1 MTSEQMAPIPCL
13 SLVDI
18 SKAFS
23 GVQALDG
30 VTLEVLPGEVHALL
44 GENGAGKSTLMNV
57 ASGTLAPDAGQIR
70 VEGRL
75 VAAMTPAEA
84 RRLGIAIVHQ
94 HPAVL
99 DDLTV
104 AENIRLAI
112 PGDVLK
118 RDGSAKATMR
128 AMLDDVGAS
137 AHLEDRVA
145 NLSLAQRHLLELA
158 KALVLQPRILILDEP
173 TAALAQDAVDLLFAR
188 VRTAAAAGTGIVYI
202 THRLAEVRELA
213 DRVTVLRDGRNRGT
227 LPVAEVSDDELLALI
242 VGRQLE
248 QTFPPKSDAAAD
260 APVYL
265 SLDEVSSPG
274 VTSVSVDVRRGEILG
289 IAGVA
294 GNGQSR
300 LMATLAGLSRFTGS
314 VTVNGQA
321 MSSRTLRNE
330 SAYLP
335 SDRHREG
342 LMMTLSVRENAA
354 LLALKRFVRFGF
366 LNSRKETDIVG
377 AQLTELA
384 VKAPNMDTGVSSLSG
399 GNQQKVVL
407 SRALLSQPD
416 LVVADEPTQGV
427 DVGARAEIYRILR
440 GVADSGTPVVVNSS
454 DALELEGLCD
464 RVLVMSRGHVVAEL
478 TGADV
483 TEDRIVSAAVSAT
496 AHSASASQEGSRRSS
511 RFARFLQGDYSPV
524 AILAITIVLLAL
536 FVNSQND
543 RYFTAFNIASILGLV
558 TILGFISMGQ
568 TVAFLTQNIDLS
580 VGPLAG
586 FLVVVASF
594 FIGNESTVGQII
606 LGFVL
611 MFLAATL
618 TGLINGSLVRFGHF
632 TSVAATLAIYIA
644 LQGLAFILRDGPEGS
659 INSSIM
665 GVLKTKWGPIPAAF
679 VVLVIAVVILE
690 VALRRSRWGLQLRAI
705 GSNEHVARSL
715 GVNVTRVALLA
726 FVTVSWFV
734 FVGGVLFMAQ
744 IGIGDPSQGAAF
756 TLTSITAVVLGGTAF
771 AGGRGS
777 FVGTLLGAVLLSQ
790 VLNATTMIG
799 LAQWSTYFAQGALV
813 VVAALVYHL
822 IRTNKRALR

>member
-1 MTSEQMAPIPCL
+1 
-13 SLVDI
+13 
-18 SKAFS
+18 
-23 GVQALDG
+23 
-30 VTLEVLPGEVHALL
+30 
-44 GENGAGKSTLMNV
+44 
-57 ASGTLAPDAGQIR
+57 
-70 VEGRL
+70 
-75 VAAMTPAEA
+75 MTPAEA

-112 PGDVLK
+112 PADVLR

-128 AMLDDVGAS
+128 AMLEDVGSS

-173 TAALAQDAVDLLFAR
+173 TAALAQDAVDLLFTR

-248 QTFPPKSDAAAD
+248 QTFPPKADAAAD
-260 APVYL
+260 APIYL
-265 SLDEVSSPG
+265 SLNELSSPG

-314 VTVNGQA
+314 VTVNGQS
-321 MSSRTLRNE
+321 MSSRALRNE

-354 LLALKRFVRFGF
+354 LLALKRFVRLGF
-366 LNSRKETDIVG
+366 LNSRRETDIVG
-377 AQLTELA
+377 TQLEELA

-440 GVADSGTPVVVNSS
+440 SVADAGTPVVVNSS

-464 RVLVMSRGHVVAEL
+464 RVLVMSRGQVVAEL
-478 TGADV
+478 KGADV

-496 AHSASASQEGSRRSS
+496 AQSASAGQEGSRRSS
-511 RFARFLQGDYSPV
+511 RFARFIQGDYSPV

-543 RYFTAFNIASILGLV
+543 RYFTAFNIASILGIV

-594 FIGNESTVGQII
+594 FIGNESTTGQII

-665 GVLKTKWGPIPAAF
+665 AVLKTKWGPIPAAF
-679 VVLVIAVVILE
+679 VVLVVAVVILE
-690 VALRRSRWGLQLRAI
+690 VSLRRTRWGLQIRAI

-734 FVGGVLFMAQ
+734 FIGGVLFMAQ

-777 FVGTLLGAVLLSQ
+777 FVGTLLGAVLLAQ

-813 VVAALVYHL
+813 VVAALIYHL

>member
-1 MTSEQMAPIPCL
+1 MTSEQMPPDPCL

-23 GVQALDG
+23 GVQALDN
-30 VTLEVLPGEVHALL
+30 VTFEVLPGEVHALL

-57 ASGTLAPDAGQIR
+57 ASGTLAPDAGRIM

-75 VAAMTPAEA
+75 VPSMTPAEA

-112 PGDVLK
+112 PADVLR

-128 AMLDDVGAS
+128 AMLEDVGSS

-173 TAALAQDAVDLLFAR
+173 TAALAQDAVDLLFTR

-248 QTFPPKSDAAAD
+248 QTFPPKADAAAD
-260 APVYL
+260 APIYL
-265 SLDEVSSPG
+265 SLNELSSPG

-314 VTVNGQA
+314 VTVNGQS
-321 MSSRTLRNE
+321 MSSRALRNE

-354 LLALKRFVRFGF
+354 LLALKRFVRLGF
-366 LNSRKETDIVG
+366 LNSRRETDIVG
-377 AQLTELA
+377 AQLEELA

-440 GVADSGTPVVVNSS
+440 SVADAGTPVVVNSS

-464 RVLVMSRGHVVAEL
+464 RVLVMSRGQVVAEL
-478 TGADV
+478 KGADV

-496 AHSASASQEGSRRSS
+496 AQSASAGQEGSRRSS
-511 RFARFLQGDYSPV
+511 RFARFIQGDYSPV

-543 RYFTAFNIASILGLV
+543 RYFTAFNIASILGIV

-594 FIGNESTVGQII
+594 FIGNESTTGQII

-665 GVLKTKWGPIPAAF
+665 AVLKTKWGPIPAAF
-679 VVLVIAVVILE
+679 VVLVVAVVILE
-690 VALRRSRWGLQLRAI
+690 VSLRRTRWGLQIRAI

-734 FVGGVLFMAQ
+734 FIGGVLFMAQ

-777 FVGTLLGAVLLSQ
+777 FVGTLLGAVLLAQ

-813 VVAALVYHL
+813 VVAALIYHL